1 VPNPCRNLT
10 QLQELRQ
17 HFNSKPGVRLGDHYR
32 SATGHKDLVVRVA
45 GGLQECLRLDGTV
58 YANTK
63 SKYTIR
69 VKVVTEHLV
78 RAFQVVSDNLSSS
91 LAFQNISGRTSQ
103 EVLHSAQDLARRKNV
118 VEPIEAEVL
127 EPKAP
132 KPEIRVY
139 VTGVNS
145 ATSKSDLESQLRAL
159 LLEQN
164 LEGFLSATRSCGD
177 AARGGY
183 RFLFFDTLDH
193 AQAFVARH
201 RAAAAAARP
210 PEGLPNP
217 FLLGSQAFTCKEP
230 QVHLP
235 PVGDGFLP
243 KGVLYFDKV
252 SSATSYKKAIDA
264 EPFTFEG
271 EVILCL
277 FPFSLQNNF

>member
-1 VPNPCRNLT
+1 M
-10 QLQELRQ
+10 
-17 HFNSKPGVRLGDHYR
+17 
-32 SATGHKDLVVRVA
+32 
-45 GGLQECLRLDGTV
+45 RLDGTV
-58 YANTK
+58 YGNAK

-91 LAFQNISGRTSQ
+91 LAFQNIPGRTSQ
-103 EVLHSAQDLARRKNV
+103 EVLRYAQDLAQSKNV
-118 VEPIEAEVL
+118 VNPIEAEVS

-139 VTGVNS
+139 VTGVNC
-145 ATSKSDLESQLRAL
+145 ATSKFDLESQLKTL
-159 LLEQN
+159 LLEEN
-164 LEGFLSATRSCGD
+164 LEGFLSATRSLGD
-177 AARGGY
+177 VAKGGY

-193 AQAFVARH
+193 ARAFVARH
-201 RAAAAAARP
+201 RAAAAAAER
-210 PEGLPNP
+210 PEGLPKQ

-252 SSATSYKKAIDA
+252 SSATGYKKAIDA

-271 EVILCL
+271 EVVLCL
-277 FPFSLQNNF
+277 FPCS

>member
-1 VPNPCRNLT
+1 M
-10 QLQELRQ
+10 
-17 HFNSKPGVRLGDHYR
+17 
-32 SATGHKDLVVRVA
+32 VVRVA

-58 YANTK
+58 YGNAK

-69 VKVVTEHLV
+69 VKVVAEHLV

-103 EVLHSAQDLARRKNV
+103 EVLRHAQDLARRKNV

-145 ATSKSDLESQLRAL
+145 ATSKSDLESQLRTI

-201 RAAAAAARP
+201 RAAAAAAAAHR

-217 FLLGSQAFTCKEP
+217 FLLGSQPFTCKEP

-235 PVGDGFLP
+235 PVGDGFLA

-271 EVILCL
+271 EVNLCL
-277 FPFSLQNNF
+277 FPFSLQKNF